1 MGPQESEENWAPPA
15 MVQYEGLFDV
25 DIEASSEEIRE
36 VSIAVQYKI
45 VTDTHRRSSRLF
57 LEN

>member
-1 MGPQESEENWAPPA
+1 MGPQESEENWTPPA

-36 VSIAVQYKI
+36 VSIAVQ
-45 VTDTHRRSSRLF
+45 
-57 LEN
+57 

>member
-15 MVQYEGLFDV
+15 MVQYEELFDV